1 MGARCGLRYRR
12 HSEVNTPVGAS
23 GTPEPEKTMQYVYR
37 CTRCNTGW
45 LATKVEPSGQ
55 GWAVHIFICNR
66 CRYASQPG
74 ELLAMQEGGGTLL
87 ASVHA
92 AIVPVARLTGPEV
105 EFLRMA
111 EICALLGLL
120 SDAPQGEAQKYTL
133 AGVGSMAGV

>member
-1 MGARCGLRYRR
+1 
-12 HSEVNTPVGAS
+12 
-23 GTPEPEKTMQYVYR
+23 MQYVYR
-37 CTRCNTGW
+37 CTRCDTGW

-55 GWAVHIFICNR
+55 DWAMHVFLCNR

-74 ELLAMQEGGGTLL
+74 ELLAMQEGEGTLL

-92 AIVPVARLTGPEV
+92 AIIPIARLTGPEV
-105 EFLRMA
+105 RALGMA

-120 SDAPQGEAQKYTL
+120 PAAPQGEAQQYTL